1 MRLVKHLN
9 RLTREVV
16 ESPHL
21 EVFKC
26 CVDVALTW
34 FRGGFGR
41 VRFTVRLNDLRSFP
55 AEIIL

>member
-1 MRLVKHLN
+1 M
-9 RLTREVV
+9 V